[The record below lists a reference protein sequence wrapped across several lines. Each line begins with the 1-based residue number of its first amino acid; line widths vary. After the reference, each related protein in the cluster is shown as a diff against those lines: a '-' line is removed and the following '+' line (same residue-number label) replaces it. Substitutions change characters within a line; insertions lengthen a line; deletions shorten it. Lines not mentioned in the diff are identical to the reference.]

1 MFILKLVLILKV
13 DFINI
18 FTTSKAACISHTH
31 IYNLGIILYLYI
43 IIEVETEQWKWH
55 LLSYYRLWLSASEH
69 NGSNAT

>member
-43 IIEVETEQWKWH
+43 IIKVETEQ
-55 LLSYYRLWLSASEH
+55 
-69 NGSNAT
+69 